1 MSIVYDYLKQV
12 QQKREADGKPVVLPT
27 VPKQEVPAARANFP
41 WMTAF
46 WVFLVLLLAAVV
58 IFLIGT
64 RSSEKTVV
72 KLYQAPA
79 ARTVDETRAVPAATI
94 ADTGYVLEGIIY
106 NPSNPFAII
115 NGKTL
120 ERNARIGDY
129 VVVSITPDSVTIKNM
144 QDNVSRTL
152 QL

>member
-12 QQKREADGKPVVLPT
+12 QQKREADGKSVVLST
-27 VPKQEVPAARANFP
+27 IPKQEVPAARARFS

-46 WVFLVLLLAAVV
+46 WVFLVLLLAAAV

-64 RSSEKTVV
+64 RSSEKTIV
-72 KLYQAPA
+72 KLYQASAPRA
-79 ARTVDETRAVPAATI
+79 VDEKRGVPAASI
-94 ADTGYVLEGIIY
+94 SETGYVLEGIIY
-106 NPSNPFAII
+106 NPTNPFAII

-120 ERNARIGDY
+120 ERNSRIGDY
-129 VVVSITPDSVTIKNM
+129 VVVAITPDSVTIKNA